1 MILGSARSHHTAAV
15 SLIHPIVLLRYL
27 LGSNCKGRSYD
38 CSKRRTLI
46 DRCRKKLTHLQD
58 KVLGKDGK
66 KKRRDR
72 MMDFFLTFGDFHR
85 QLPLKYSAAHFS
97 LVSHSSVQPSRRG
110 ADMQLI
116 LVPRYIYGP
125 SLSAIPDVIYHPSI
139 HSLLLLPLPPKTP
152 LILPSI
158 PTRLLFTHHALR
170 LFLANF
176 SRSKYIATTPTIAR
190 PLNMTKI

>member
-1 MILGSARSHHTAAV
+1 MNTLFY
-15 SLIHPIVLLRYL
+15 YL

-58 KVLGKDGK
+58 KVLGEDGK

-85 QLPLKYSAAHFS
+85 QLPLKYSTARLS

-125 SLSAIPDVIYHPSI
+125 SQSDIPDVIYYLSSIHPSTSSSSSTQNSS
-139 HSLLLLPLPPKTP
+139 HPPFHPKQGYSSQIT
-152 LILPSI
+152 LSD
-158 PTRLLFTHHALR
+158 
-170 LFLANF
+170 
-176 SRSKYIATTPTIAR
+176 SS
-190 PLNMTKI
+190 